1 MYIRSIALCSLLT
14 LTAQAI
20 PSNEEINKSQIF
32 KDKYLSEQRLN
43 KVELS
48 KETGN
53 IDYKIS
59 NIKNMTTVSKDTNA
73 TVSDMIKKQLD
84 KNTMQNKAIEIRDHK
99 NSKAFQRE
107 VLEKEEYILYDEKI
121 NWQQHLGKYK
131 KSSNKIIKNLKE
143 KGTIS
148 SETTTNQYL
157 NSDEKIYI
165 IISSSMPNHIIKNY
179 FEMLQNVNTDVTF
192 VLRGTIGG
200 IKKIMPTLNWIK
212 DLLKKENGN
221 YEYKIIIEPRV
232 VTKYNIVKVPAVL
245 YIKNFDSSYI
255 RENSDEESYIY
266 YGTVDVD
273 YALEKIN
280 IDVNSEGL
288 KKLLKSI

>member
-14 LTAQAI
+14 LTAQA
-20 PSNEEINKSQIF
+20 NEDINKSKVF
-32 KDKYLSEQRLN
+32 NDKYLSEQKLN
-43 KVELS
+43 KVELPKTS
-48 KETGN
+48 GN
-53 IDYKIS
+53 IIDYKIS
-59 NIKNMTTVSKDTNA
+59 NIKNMTTISKDTNT
-73 TVSDMIKKQLD
+73 TVSSMIKTQLD
-84 KNTMQNKAIEIRDHK
+84 KNNMKSEATIITNHK
-99 NSKAFQRE
+99 SSKSFQKE
-107 VLEKEEYILYDEKI
+107 VLKNEEYILYDKKI
-121 NWQQHLGKYK
+121 NWQQHLGKHK
-131 KSSNKIIKNLKE
+131 NRSNKIIKNLKE

-157 NSDEKIYI
+157 DNDEKIYI

-212 DLLKKENGN
+212 DLLKKEDGN
-221 YEYKIIIEPRV
+221 YEYNIIIEPRV
-232 VTKYNIVKVPAVL
+232 VTKYNIERVPAVL

-255 RENSDEESYIY
+255 KENSDEKYYIY

-280 IDVNSEGL
+280 IDVKSKGL